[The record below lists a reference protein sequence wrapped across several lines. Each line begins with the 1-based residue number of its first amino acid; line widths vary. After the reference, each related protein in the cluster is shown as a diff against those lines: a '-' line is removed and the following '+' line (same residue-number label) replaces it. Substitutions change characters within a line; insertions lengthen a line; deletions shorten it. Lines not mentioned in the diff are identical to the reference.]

1 MLLFKTFSSFAVLW
15 YVHKS
20 TRERVQLIGCS
31 KLTFVLQTFMDEPY
45 PFGEAFGPATTRD
58 EVLESASHTYQR
70 LLGSSEHSVLSC
82 EVLYLLAEDED
93 GTTVDKGKKRN
104 IRKLFH
110 PDAESHVSG
119 LSFVQACDSLYRRM
133 RYFRASV
140 GNASVIDH
148 ALESIVD
155 GFYHFILC
163 LVMLSILQINPWPLL
178 VSISTL
184 LVSVSFAVGPSAA
197 KYIEG
202 ILLIAIRRYDSR
214 KRM

>member
-1 MLLFKTFSSFAVLW
+1 
-15 YVHKS
+15 
-20 TRERVQLIGCS
+20 
-31 KLTFVLQTFMDEPY
+31 MDEPY

-58 EVLESASHTYQR
+58 EVLESAAKTYQR
-70 LLGSSEHSVLSC
+70 LLASSEQVVLSC
-82 EVLYLLAEDED
+82 DVLYLLAEDED
-93 GTTVDKGKKRN
+93 GTTFDRSKKRN

-110 PDAESHVSG
+110 PDASNHVSS

-155 GFYHFILC
+155 GFYNFILC

-202 ILLIAIRRYDSR
+202 ILLIAIRR
-214 KRM
+214 

>member
-1 MLLFKTFSSFAVLW
+1 
-15 YVHKS
+15 
-20 TRERVQLIGCS
+20 
-31 KLTFVLQTFMDEPY
+31 
-45 PFGEAFGPATTRD
+45 
-58 EVLESASHTYQR
+58 
-70 LLGSSEHSVLSC
+70 
-82 EVLYLLAEDED
+82 
-93 GTTVDKGKKRN
+93 
-104 IRKLFH
+104 
-110 PDAESHVSG
+110 
-119 LSFVQACDSLYRRM
+119 M

-155 GFYHFILC
+155 GFYNFILC

-202 ILLIAIRRYDSR
+202 ILLIAIRR
-214 KRM
+214 

>member
-1 MLLFKTFSSFAVLW
+1 
-15 YVHKS
+15 
-20 TRERVQLIGCS
+20 
-31 KLTFVLQTFMDEPY
+31 MDEPY

-58 EVLESASHTYQR
+58 EVLASASNVYQR
-70 LLGSSEHSVLSC
+70 MVTSSDQSVLSC
-82 EVLYLLAEDED
+82 EILYLLAEDDD
-93 GTTVDKGKKRN
+93 GVTFDRNKKRN
-104 IRKLFH
+104 LRKLFH
-110 PDAESHVSG
+110 PDAANEISM

-155 GFYHFILC
+155 GFYDFLLC
-163 LVMLSILQINPWPLL
+163 LVILSILQINPWPLL

-202 ILLIAIRRYDSR
+202 ILLIAIRR
-214 KRM
+214 

>member
-1 MLLFKTFSSFAVLW
+1 MT
-15 YVHKS
+15 HD
-20 TRERVQLIGCS
+20 Q
-31 KLTFVLQTFMDEPY
+31 
-45 PFGEAFGPATTRD
+45 
-58 EVLESASHTYQR
+58 VLESAANTYQR
-70 LLGSSEHSVLSC
+70 MLASSERSALSC
-82 EVLYLLAEDED
+82 DVLYLLAEDED
-93 GTTVDKGKKRN
+93 GATVDRAKKRN

-110 PDAESHVSG
+110 PDASNDVSG
-119 LSFVQACDSLYRRM
+119 FSFVQACDSLYRRM

-155 GFYHFILC
+155 GLYHFVLC

-184 LVSVSFAVGPSAA
+184 LVSISFAVGPSAA

-202 ILLIAIRRYDSR
+202 ILLIAIRR
-214 KRM
+214 

>member
-1 MLLFKTFSSFAVLW
+1 
-15 YVHKS
+15 
-20 TRERVQLIGCS
+20 
-31 KLTFVLQTFMDEPY
+31 MDEPY
-45 PFGEAFGPATTRD
+45 PFGLAFGAAMTRD
-58 EVLESASHTYQR
+58 DVLVSASNVYR
-70 LLGSSEHSVLSC
+70 RMILSSENSVLSC
-82 EVLYLLAEDED
+82 DVLYLLTENED
-93 GTTVDKGKKRN
+93 GVTIDKSKKRI

-110 PDAESHVSG
+110 PDAANEVSM

-155 GFYHFILC
+155 GIYNFILC
-163 LVMLSILQINPWPLL
+163 LVMLSILNINPWPLL
-178 VSISTL
+178 VSISTI

-202 ILLIAIRRYDSR
+202 ILLIAVRRYVSTGER
-214 KRM
+214 TNA

>member
-1 MLLFKTFSSFAVLW
+1 
-15 YVHKS
+15 
-20 TRERVQLIGCS
+20 
-31 KLTFVLQTFMDEPY
+31 MDEPY

-58 EVLESASHTYQR
+58 QVLESATKTYHR
-70 LLGSSEHSVLSC
+70 LVASSEQSVLC
-82 EVLYLLAEDED
+82 CDILYLLAEDDE
-93 GTTVDKGKKRN
+93 GNTVDRSKKRT
-104 IRKLFH
+104 IKRLFH
-110 PDAESHVSG
+110 PDASKHVST

-155 GFYHFILC
+155 GLYHFLLG

-184 LVSVSFAVGPSAA
+184 LVSVSFAVGPSTA

-202 ILLIAIRRYDSR
+202 ILLIAVRR
-214 KRM
+214 